1 MFLNSLEEEAWYH
14 RWSFLNKDCVI
25 LAQQRP
31 FLYQTATP
39 PQCVTLR
46 THKQKRHCVN
56 RLSVGQCFIKIA
68 TVIYCICYMALGFV
82 LTPHRPPSFADIFS
96 CCSSLTL
103 AANCCELPLFC
114 LFVCLFVFQISRLWV
129 AHTTRHQ
136 NITSPSGPAEFPPR
150 LTLTSQSQNNNESP
164 SCLCASDPEWK
175 ADGRCRKQSLL
186 WTGCDKEVT
195 DCFNPAGERVPVWS
209 ILHCSWSRTVMTSC
223 FPVSHLFVITCM
235 DISKLMNHCLLHVD
249 AHWTYWPL
257 QTAHVHIVLAR
268 SSLYQ
273 LLN

>member
-14 RWSFLNKDCVI
+14 RWSFLNKACVI
-25 LAQQRP
+25 LAQQKP

-96 CCSSLTL
+96 CCSSLSL

-114 LFVCLFVFQISRLWV
+114 LFVCLFFTNLPLVGRTHNTSSEHHVAIRSCWIPPSADSHLPESKQQWVPILSLCLRSRMEGRWKMQKTVFAVNRLW
-129 AHTTRHQ
+129 
-136 NITSPSGPAEFPPR
+136 
-150 LTLTSQSQNNNESP
+150 
-164 SCLCASDPEWK
+164 
-175 ADGRCRKQSLL
+175 
-186 WTGCDKEVT
+186 
-195 DCFNPAGERVPVWS
+195 
-209 ILHCSWSRTVMTSC
+209 
-223 FPVSHLFVITCM
+223 
-235 DISKLMNHCLLHVD
+235 
-249 AHWTYWPL
+249 
-257 QTAHVHIVLAR
+257 
-268 SSLYQ
+268 
-273 LLN
+273 